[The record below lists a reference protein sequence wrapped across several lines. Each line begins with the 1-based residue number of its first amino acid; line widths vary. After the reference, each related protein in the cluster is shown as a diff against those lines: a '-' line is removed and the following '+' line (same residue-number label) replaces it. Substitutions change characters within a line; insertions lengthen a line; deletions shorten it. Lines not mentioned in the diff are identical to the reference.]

1 MNNRTYMT
9 DQKEYAT
16 LRFHFFDFLFTPLK
30 ENESTDNSHKILKK
44 CIDRINEEYIKKQ
57 TAIVID
63 RHEGRTDEEHRN
75 IFMTPAGYNVKERR
89 YKCKISLLRD
99 NKIPILVNKTTF
111 ALTPLEKLGN
121 TALAETTNFYIDMNK
136 KHPIVC
142 CEFNSLG
149 PRISDIEYYFRQV
162 AFYSMLG
169 LAKSCKAAI
178 HMKLPINEVL
188 SSLSDVL
195 RFKIK
200 VRPKRLNYLFKEVQ
214 DSFITNMNALAG
226 TVKPKYIRVDAFFR
240 EFNQKDN
247 PKNTQAILLSK
258 RILNAIKNDNDVID
272 DFEEFTLFF
281 EKDDG
286 TDGIFQLIR
295 GKQEIT
301 VKCPYKSPGNIDSKA
316 LATLV
321 NENFSLYLDTY
332 NN

>member
-1 MNNRTYMT
+1 MT
-9 DQKEYAT
+9 DQKECAT
-16 LRFHFFDFLFTPLK
+16 LRFHFFDFLFSPLK

-44 CIDRINEEYIKKQ
+44 CIDRINEEYINKQ

-75 IFMTPAGYNVKERR
+75 IFMTPAVYNAKERR

-99 NKIPILVNKTTF
+99 NKIPILVNKTNFT
-111 ALTPLEKLGN
+111 LTPLEQLGN
-121 TALAETTNFYIDMNK
+121 TALAETTNFYIDMSK
-136 KHPIVC
+136 KDPIVC

-149 PRISDIEYYFRQV
+149 PRISDIEYYFRQI
-162 AFYSMLG
+162 AFYNMLG
-169 LAKSCKAAI
+169 IAKSCKAAI

-188 SSLSDVL
+188 SSITDVL

-200 VRPKRLNYLFKEVQ
+200 VRPKRLNYLFQEVQ

-226 TVKPKYIRVDAFFR
+226 SVKPKSIRVDAFFR
-240 EFNQKDN
+240 ESSQKEN
-247 PKNTQAILLSK
+247 TKNTQAIILAK

-272 DFEEFTLFF
+272 DFDEFTLYF

-286 TDGIFQLIR
+286 TDSVFQLIR
-295 GKQEIT
+295 GKQEIV
-301 VKCPYKSPGNIDSKA
+301 VKCPYKSPGNIDSKV

-321 NENFSLYLDTY
+321 NEKFSLYLESY